1 MNEHKPTEWKT
12 NPKHAIGSV
21 RQLQKMAEEMRQAMS
36 GVMSSAEWRHDP
48 RRPKTDEDMR
58 KMEAAKAR
66 RERRAARK
74 GGAK

>member
-1 MNEHKPTEWKT
+1 MNETYG
-12 NPKHAIGSV
+12 NDSV
-21 RQLQKMAEEMRQAMS
+21 RQLQKMVEEKRQAMS
-36 GVMSSAEWRHDP
+36 GGMSSSAWRHDP

-58 KMEAAKAR
+58 KMTEAEAR

>member
-36 GVMSSAEWRHDP
+36 GGMSSAEWRHDP
-48 RRPKTDEDMR
+48 RRPKTDEDLR
-58 KMEAAKAR
+58 KMAAAQAR

-74 GGAK
+74 GGSK

>member
-1 MNEHKPTEWKT
+1 MNEHKKPTEWKA
-12 NPKHAIGSV
+12 NPKHGIGSV
-21 RQLQKMAEEMRQAMS
+21 TQLQKMAEEMRQAIS
-36 GVMSSAEWRHDP
+36 GRQSSSAWRHDP

-74 GGAK
+74 GN